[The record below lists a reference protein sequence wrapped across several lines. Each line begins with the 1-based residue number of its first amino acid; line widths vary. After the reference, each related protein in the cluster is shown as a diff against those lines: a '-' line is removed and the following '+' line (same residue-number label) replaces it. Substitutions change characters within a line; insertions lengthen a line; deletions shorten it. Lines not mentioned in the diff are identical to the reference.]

1 MWGNVYV
8 SLGAMTNIKMFNL
21 CYMPYADKEF
31 CKVSSNF
38 FYFAISQLNAN
49 TQTFGLL
56 CFIKNNLF
64 LLLREFYFNVVII
77 I

>member
-1 MWGNVYV
+1 
-8 SLGAMTNIKMFNL
+8 
-21 CYMPYADKEF
+21 MPYADKEF